1 MSNEYR
7 SQLQIDLQ
15 LQKLLEDK
23 YPEPLCSGRIMTNWQ
38 LKKSRTLQDA
48 AEGTLRPGGLGL
60 TTEALEI
67 CRFAQGSRILDAGC
81 GTGVTVQQLSH
92 RGNYEV
98 FGIDRS
104 PSLLAEAFSS
114 QGHRP
119 VLIRGDLESLPFVNK
134 SFDGI
139 ICECTLSQTRGSAVL
154 AEFGRVLRPGGA
166 LILTDLYRK
175 RTPKSPLPGSKE
187 RGSLATKEQT
197 IDLLKAAQFETTH
210 WQDRTGDLKQLA
222 FRLIMA
228 PGACLD
234 NLLGWSRQ
242 SGDAQEQTL
251 RNDWQSLG
259 YQLLIARRIIT

>member
-1 MSNEYR
+1 
-7 SQLQIDLQ
+7 
-15 LQKLLEDK
+15 
-23 YPEPLCSGRIMTNWQ
+23 MTDWQ
-38 LKKSRTLQDA
+38 LNKSCILLDA

-60 TTEALEI
+60 TTEALEV
-67 CRFAQGSRILDAGC
+67 CRFAPRSRILDAGC
-81 GTGVTVQQLSH
+81 GTGVTVQQVSS

-104 PSLLAEAFSS
+104 PSLLAEARS

-119 VLIRGDLESLPFVNK
+119 ALICGDLESLPFANQ

-139 ICECTLSQTRGSAVL
+139 ICECTLSQTRVSAVL
-154 AEFGRVLRPGGA
+154 PEFGRVLRPGGA

-175 RTPKSPLPGSKE
+175 RTPKSPLSGCNE
-187 RGSLATKEQT
+187 RDSLATKDQT
-197 IDLLKAAQFETTH
+197 MDLLKAARFETTH

-242 SGDAQEQTL
+242 SGEAQEQAL
-251 RNDWQSLG
+251 NHDWQSLG
-259 YQLLIARRIIT
+259 YQLLIARRMTT

>member
-1 MSNEYR
+1 
-7 SQLQIDLQ
+7 
-15 LQKLLEDK
+15 
-23 YPEPLCSGRIMTNWQ
+23 MTDWQ

-81 GTGVTVQQLSH
+81 GTGVTVQHLSS
-92 RGNYEV
+92 RGNHEV

-104 PSLLAEAFSS
+104 TSLLAEARS

-119 VLIRGDLESLPFVNK
+119 VLICGDLELLPFANQ

-139 ICECTLSQTRGSAVL
+139 ICECTISQTRASEVL
-154 AEFGRVLRPGGA
+154 AEFGRVLRPGGS

-175 RTPKSPLPGSKE
+175 RTPISPLSDAKE
-187 RGSLATKEQT
+187 RDSLVTKDQT
-197 IDLLKAAQFETTH
+197 MELLKAAHFETTH

-242 SGDAQEQTL
+242 SGDAQERALQS
-251 RNDWQSLG
+251 DWQSLG
-259 YQLLIARRIIT
+259 YQLLIARRMTT

>member
-1 MSNEYR
+1 
-7 SQLQIDLQ
+7 
-15 LQKLLEDK
+15 
-23 YPEPLCSGRIMTNWQ
+23 MTDCQ
-38 LKKSRTLQDA
+38 LKKSRTLLDA
-48 AEGTLRPGGLGL
+48 ADGTLRPGGLGL
-60 TTEALEI
+60 TTEAFEV
-67 CRFAQGSRILDAGC
+67 CRFAPGNRILDAGC
-81 GTGVTVQQLSH
+81 GTGVTVQQLSS

-104 PSLLAEAFSS
+104 QSLLAEAFS

-119 VLIRGDLESLPFVNK
+119 ALICGDLESLPFVNQ

-139 ICECTLSQTRGSAVL
+139 VCECTLSQTRASGVL
-154 AEFGRVLRPGGA
+154 AEFGRVLRPRGA

-175 RTPKSPLPGSKE
+175 RTPKNPLSGGKG
-187 RGSLATKEQT
+187 RDSLATKDQT
-197 IDLLKAAQFETTH
+197 MDLLQAARFETTH

-242 SGDAQEQTL
+242 SGDAQEQAL
-251 RNDWQSLG
+251 RHDWQSLG
-259 YQLLIARRIIT
+259 YHLLIARRMNT